1 MKLLGIVGSLRAD
14 AYNAMLMRAAG
25 EHLPD
30 GVELA
35 VLDAELLRAVPA
47 YDADAED
54 APSEAVEAVKAAI
67 SEADGVLFATPEYN
81 GSIPGFLKN
90 ALDWVSRPF
99 EHNPLRNKPVAVVSA
114 STGMFGAVWASAEL
128 RKVLGLIG
136 ARALDRDTPVG
147 LAQSA
152 FGADGRLESPEALEA
167 LETTVHDLVQM
178 VRDREA
184 RLAEQAAERA
194 AA

>member
-1 MKLLGIVGSLRAD
+1 VRLLGIVGSLRAD
-14 AYNAMLMRAAG
+14 SYNAKLMRAAADL
-25 EHLPD
+25 LPD
-30 GVELA
+30 DVEL
-35 VLDAELLRAVPA
+35 ELFDGLRDIPA
-47 YDADAED
+47 YDED
-54 APSEAVEAVKAAI
+54 LDGQGGPAVERLKAAI
-67 SEADGVLFATPEYN
+67 AEADGVLFATPEYN
-81 GSIPGFLKN
+81 GSIPGQLKN

-147 LAQSA
+147 MAKTA
-152 FGADGRLESPEALEA
+152 FAADGRLEGPETVEALHA
-167 LETTVHDLVQM
+167 AVSDLVEM
-178 VRDREA
+178 VREREQ
-184 RLAEQAAERA
+184 LRA

>member
-1 MKLLGIVGSLRAD
+1 MKILGIVGSLRRD
-14 AYNAMLMRAAG
+14 SYNAMLMRAAA
-25 EHLPD
+25 ELLPP
-30 GVELA
+30 
-35 VLDAELLRAVPA
+35 DAELVLFDALDEIPAFNEDLEDGPVPDAVTA
-47 YDADAED
+47 LK
-54 APSEAVEAVKAAI
+54 EAIA
-67 SEADGVLFATPEYN
+67 EADGVLFATPEYN

-147 LAQSA
+147 LAKMA
-152 FGADGRLESPEALEA
+152 FGPGGELVGPESIEALSA
-167 LETTVHDLVQM
+167 TIADLAEM
-178 VRDREA
+178 VRERQEHLAQQQAEA
-184 RLAEQAAERA
+184 RAA
-194 AA
+194 

>member
-1 MKLLGIVGSLRAD
+1 MRLLGIVGSLRTD
-14 AYNAMLMRAAG
+14 SYNAKLMRAAG
-25 EHLPD
+25 KLLPPD
-30 GVELA
+30 VELV
-35 VLDAELLRAVPA
+35 VLDGSVLRDIPA
-47 YDADAED
+47 YDEDRDDTPGDAVAALKD
-54 APSEAVEAVKAAI
+54 AIA
-67 SEADGVLFATPEYN
+67 EADGVLFATPEYN

-99 EHNPLRNKPVAVVSA
+99 EHNPLRNKPVAVISA

-147 LAQSA
+147 LASMA
-152 FGADGRLESPEALEA
+152 FDEDGDLTGPESIEAVEAAISELAALVREREAL
-167 LETTVHDLVQM
+167 L
-178 VRDREA
+178 
-184 RLAEQAAERA
+184 AERA